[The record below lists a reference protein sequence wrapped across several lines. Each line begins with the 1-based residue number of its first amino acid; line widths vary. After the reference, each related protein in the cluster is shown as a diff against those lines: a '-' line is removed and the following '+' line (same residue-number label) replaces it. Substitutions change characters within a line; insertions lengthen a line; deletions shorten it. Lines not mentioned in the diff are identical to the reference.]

1 MQFTVSWQDG
11 PDLAS
16 VVLPRPRTAE
26 MMLPRFFLF
35 PPSADYLLCPGAS
48 RNPPPGYLSR

>member
-11 PDLAS
+11 PDLA
-16 VVLPRPRTAE
+16 VLPRTAE